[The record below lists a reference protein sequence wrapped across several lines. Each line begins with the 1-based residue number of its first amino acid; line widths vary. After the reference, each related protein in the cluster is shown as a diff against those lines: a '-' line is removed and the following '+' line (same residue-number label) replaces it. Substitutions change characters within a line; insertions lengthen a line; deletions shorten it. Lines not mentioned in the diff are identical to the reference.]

1 MANITTYLENKLLEH
16 ATGKNSWTKPTNTYA
31 ALFTVT
37 PTTAYTSAAPN
48 GTEVTGTGYGRLAI
62 ASGGSSGWASSA
74 NGVIANSVAL
84 TWTASG
90 SWSSGASINTIGIF
104 DALTAGN
111 LLWFG
116 PLSAPVVMAN
126 TDTFNIPIGNLT
138 ITIS

>member
-16 ATGKNSWTKPTNTYA
+16 ATGKTTFSKPANTYA
-31 ALFTVT
+31 ALFITT
-37 PTTAYTSAAPN
+37 PTKDYTVSVPD
-48 GTEVTGTGYGRLAI
+48 GTEVTGSGYARQ
-62 ASGGSSGWASSA
+62 SVSWATAADGIIA
-74 NGVIANSVAL
+74 NGSAI

-104 DALTAGN
+104 DSLTNGN

-116 PLSAPVVMAN
+116 PLSASIVMAN